1 MMKPLKTILTVDD
14 DDDIRMVG
22 ALVLKK
28 KGGFDVTSKPSG
40 QQALDYLGS
49 LADEGLPDLIVL
61 DVMMP
66 EMDGPQT
73 LDAIRALTPHPVADI
88 SIIFMTAKCQP
99 DEVERLIALGAVDV
113 IPKPFDSA
121 TLADQVREIWD
132 AIPLSM

>member
-1 MMKPLKTILTVDD
+1 MTKSLQKILTIDD

-40 QQALDYLGS
+40 QEGIAYLQALG
-49 LADEGLPDLIVL
+49 EEELPDLIML

-73 LDAIRALTPHPVADI
+73 LQNIRSMEGQPVANI
-88 SIIFMTAKCQP
+88 PIIFMTAKCQP
-99 DEVERLIALGAVDV
+99 DEVERLIGLGAAHV
-113 IPKPFDSA
+113 IPKPFDPM
-121 TLADQVREIWD
+121 TLADQVREIWES
-132 AIPLSM
+132 L